1 MKITNRIIIFTI
13 IALAIFSVAFAG
25 DKRIIVTV
33 GEITVAAEDTLVV
46 LPVFI
51 DNPLDSLAGVEVYF
65 KIEKNDF
72 IYFASD
78 DMGDDGL
85 MVAADTSG
93 TILSGWE
100 WIGVST
106 PDNTF
111 YDLKISAMAD
121 WPGKKRQPP
130 FPPQK
135 GGKLVDLLFRVDW
148 KNSPVGDSVWVVK
161 IVPEKSGFSDP
172 LGNTIGIL
180 TTMERVCS
188 EFVGDSCLVWKIR
201 RVGVLDTAAVRFN
214 DGSIKLA
221 DSLQLKP

>member
-1 MKITNRIIIFTI
+1 MKITSRIIIFTI
-13 IALAIFSVAFAG
+13 IALAIISVAVAG
-25 DKRIIVTV
+25 DKRIILTV
-33 GEITVAAEDTLVV
+33 GEIIVAAEDTLAV

-51 DNPLDSLAGVEVYF
+51 DSPLDSLAGVEVYF

-72 IYFASD
+72 LYFASD
-78 DMGDDGL
+78 DMRDDGL
-85 MVAADTSG
+85 LIAADTTG

-106 PDNTF
+106 LDNTL

-121 WPGKKRQPP
+121 WPDKKRQPP
-130 FPPQK
+130 FPPQR

-172 LGNTIGIL
+172 LGNTIGIV
-180 TTMERVCS
+180 TSVKRVCT
-188 EFVGDSCLVWKIR
+188 EYAGDSCLVWKNR
-201 RVGVLDTAAVRFN
+201 RVGVLDTAAVRFK

-221 DSLQLKP
+221 DSLRIKP